1 MKKSKKII
9 LWTLIG
15 ALLGTSGILI
25 SFGIA
30 KVLTEQMLNQKK
42 SYITVNKNKSDDYN
56 IDSKL
61 INESIFDNNSK
72 SSDNYNNEYLIFNKN
87 DEKIKNT
94 EFKYDKQ
101 FNAQKVIEYIDPYT
115 KIKFVDFCYYED
127 ENGPRF
133 LLGENGLKYLA
144 REFKNKVPFGPE
156 VFNLNA
162 IHINDFNIVDNSVRG
177 LFISNVNTIYINADF
192 LAENGYDIETKVQN
206 IIPTI
211 FHEYLHY
218 WAKTYAEVGINSD
231 SAELNKN
238 TILISTKSD
247 DGNLTS
253 TWNSY
258 FVDNFKKQLGYNSTK
273 KYPEINNNNSLF
285 ANLSLNDLWKKANEN
300 SSLNYPEKSY
310 FISQIG
316 KNIDDS
322 YIFDIKNESIKYYY
336 SIDEL
341 IPRELTKYF
350 FIPYYFPYEE
360 SPIKDSTTYKNL
372 IYRSSWYGLESLTYH
387 NRIYYNDFIPNSLYV
402 DYSKTLLNPV
412 VKSPASNLFSTNKN
426 ISLVYENYLQTDVNK
441 AKEFYKLLL
450 ETMGYGKTISQ
461 IVNVQKNST
470 SKINPSDDTVAIEPN
485 DTMKIKL
492 MGYLPIDSEY
502 KGFVFESN
510 DLSNPYI
517 LAEFDTHEI
526 FRFQG
531 YVGSIFNRKN
541 KDKNFNL
548 NPSDVDYKD
557 EFKSYITK
565 EFIDSTKIKNSSVIH
580 YWLDKNNDGQ
590 FQNDEI
596 VDDIITLP
604 QNRDVVS
611 EVYDLNEKNSYI
623 IIKNKTNLDDKDST
637 QSVIIFNY

>member
-15 ALLGTSGILI
+15 TLLGISVILI

-30 KVLTEQMLNQKK
+30 KEFTEQMTNKKK
-42 SYITVNKNKSDDYN
+42 SYIAINKNKSDDYS

-61 INESIFDNNSK
+61 ITEPIFDNNSK
-72 SSDNYNNEYLIFNKN
+72 ENANYNNEYLLFNKS
-87 DEKIKNT
+87 DEKVNHT

-101 FNAQKVIEYIDPYT
+101 IKSKKVIEYIDPYT
-115 KIKFVDFCYYED
+115 KIKFIDFCYYED
-127 ENGPRF
+127 DKGPRF
-133 LLGENGLKYLA
+133 LLGEEGLKYLA
-144 REFKNKVPFGPE
+144 REFKNKIPFGPE

-162 IHINDFNIVDNSVRG
+162 IHINDYDIVDDSVRG

-218 WAKTYAEVGINSD
+218 WAKTYAEVGINSSNID
-231 SAELNKN
+231 LNKN
-238 TILISTKSD
+238 TTLITTKSD
-247 DGNLTS
+247 EGSLTS

-258 FVDNFKKQLGYNSTK
+258 FVDNFKEQLGYNSTK
-273 KYPEINNNNSLF
+273 KYPEVNNNYSLF
-285 ANLSLNDLWKKANEN
+285 ANLSLNDLWKIANEN
-300 SSLNYPEKSY
+300 SNENYPNKNY

-316 KNIDDS
+316 KNDDS
-322 YIFDIKNESIKYYY
+322 YIFDIKTESIKYYY

-341 IPRELTKYF
+341 IPRELTKAF
-350 FIPYYFPYEE
+350 FIPYYLPYEE
-360 SPIKDSTTYKNL
+360 SPVKDSTTYKNL
-372 IYRSSWYGLESLTYH
+372 VYRSSWYGLESLTYQ
-387 NRIYYNDFIPNSLYV
+387 NRAYYNDFIPNSLYV

-412 VKSPASNLFSTNKN
+412 VKLAANNLFNTNKN
-426 ISLVYENYLQTDVNK
+426 ISLIYENYLQTDTYK

-461 IVNVQKNST
+461 IVNIQKNNA
-470 SKINPSDDTVAIEPN
+470 SKISPNDETVAIEPI

-492 MGYLPIDSEY
+492 LGYLPANSQY

-531 YVGSIFNRKN
+531 YTGSIFNRKN
-541 KDKNFNL
+541 KVKNFNL
-548 NPSDVDYKD
+548 NPSDVGYIE

-565 EFIDSTKIKNSSVIH
+565 EFIDSTKIKDSSVIR

-590 FQNDEI
+590 FQEDEI
-596 VDDIITLP
+596 VEDIITLP
-604 QNRDVVS
+604 KNRDVVS

-623 IIKNKTNLDDKDST
+623 IVKNKTNLDDKDSAA
-637 QSVIIFNY
+637 SVRIFNY